1 MRGSM
6 KEGWSYY
13 GCVLDTSTTPPA
25 IKATIAMYE
34 IFVFG
39 TAIMVK
45 YQILR
50 SHVYIIFA

>member
-39 TAIMVK
+39 IAIMVK